1 MKNFLSLFV
10 VAVLAAGCSSAPTVT
25 NTTTNTSV
33 SINNNPTNANVETA
47 ASNSEKPPSIAFGT
61 EENAKGS
68 GRFPNPNANGGID
81 VKNVK
86 VITPTRPASDNS
98 QVASTMDKEGTPI
111 ETRTFK
117 SHPILL
123 KTERIYTDIQNPNGR
138 VYLKNGKIVEL
149 PPDPSIN
156 LSIAPANE
164 ILKAIGNASNVA
176 PQKDGSTK
184 KAD

>member
-1 MKNFLSLFV
+1 MKKFLSLFIL
-10 VAVLAAGCSSAPTVT
+10 AVFATGCSSAPTTT
-25 NTTTNTSV
+25 NTTTNTTESE
-33 SINNNPTNANVETA
+33 NKNPTNTNVETA
-47 ASNSEKPPSIAFGT
+47 AGNSEKPPVLKFGIDK
-61 EENAKGS
+61 NAKG
-68 GRFPNPNANGGID
+68 GRFPNPNATGGID

-86 VITPTRPASDNS
+86 VVTPTRPASDNS
-98 QVASTMDKEGTPI
+98 QVASTMNKEGTPI